1 MKLTSQQLADLLN
14 MTKYGFHKLASN
26 LKIPHTKK
34 GNKFIYDT
42 DHPKCRDFF
51 ESVELA
57 LTDNTLQPIYSVRD
71 IAERREQHKDTIRA
85 FLIEHDIKIYYSGRK
100 WLVMLVDLQR
110 FQQLTHKIDN

>member
-1 MKLTSQQLADLLN
+1 MKLTSQQLADLLH
-14 MTKYGFHKLASN
+14 MTKYGFHKLAAN
-26 LKIPHTKK
+26 LKIPHSKK

-42 DHPKCRDFF
+42 EHTKCRHFF

-57 LTDNTLQPIYSVRD
+57 FCNPSLQPIYSVRD
-71 IAERREQHKDTIRA
+71 IAQRRDQHKDTIRA

-110 FQQLTHKIDN
+110 FQQLTHKSDN